1 MTVDAAV
8 VPGLLLLALEL
19 LALACVG
26 YLVARVALR
35 QGDEGMALAQGLVIG
50 PALWGLIVS
59 FVLHL
64 LPGMAGTLAGWIIV
78 VALGAGLAWRAPQAL
93 RVPLR
98 SIAGFGLAGAA
109 IFWVALAGRQ
119 LLTIPD
125 PEIHLELA
133 AAIRAGAWPPSLP
146 WNPWLPVFYHYGV
159 DLLIGLLAPPF
170 GPDLGL
176 VTELVGAYAWTGLV
190 LVVATL
196 LWRRGWISLLVLT
209 PLLLTAGAWTLIGY
223 IPENILQMPIPTG
236 IPAAGLRA
244 SLADIYWPAIK
255 PDELPLTNPVQ
266 TSPPNV
272 WKPPF
277 VLAYALT
284 VVVLT
289 WAASSRRRSWPAV
302 LTLAALIG
310 FMGVVEEAIALMTL
324 ALWSLLEAWLVLQ
337 ALHKRSAGP
346 DTMLRLAA
354 GPALAA
360 LLLVAGGGV
369 VTGIVAGSFG
379 GAGRLAIEWLAD
391 PGSRRPLGHLEVLPG
406 GIGLLGVGPVVA
418 AVAAGLLARRSR
430 LVLALATGSGAFL
443 LASLI
448 MQYEP
453 ARDITRLDGHARN
466 FALLALLVA
475 LSSRLPALQPRW
487 RYVLGAGFVALV
499 TWPTVAAPMHSIGL
513 GLTYG
518 PRFDNAQPGQPFD
531 SNLMRRYVIRRPMSE
546 RVSEYISNST
556 DTDARV
562 LSPDPTGLSLAT
574 GRPNASG
581 FPGHLHLHPTPG
593 AEYVDAIRYL
603 EPTAVRT
610 LDFAY
615 VHATDAWVADLP
627 DRAKRWL
634 ADPGF
639 FEPLIRAE
647 TDALYR
653 IRPAFLDL
661 EAEPAPASF
670 EALRRA
676 VPASALVYLAPAIHP
691 VDSVRTA
698 SVLSHARI
706 LGDVHHADLY
716 LLTDIPTEPLGDSM
730 PDFVVASTL
739 LTPSALSPDARRP
752 IWRNDELAVYA
763 LHGAGDSVATPSM
776 SLLSVR
782 LSELQERDGRIT
794 FTVTFA
800 DRAPDQWKGQDW
812 LVVAAD
818 ESPWAFPRELEA
830 DGRRHAGTQWY
841 AGQVI
846 PGQVT
851 TTHRYEF
858 DPQAAELAVRGADG
872 TFGAARSSGPGLDP
886 GVWSLA
892 VRLRGDWWE
901 VAFIPVMRI
910 EVAADGV
917 TTYEVYEGA
926 LDSALAP

>member
-1 MTVDAAV
+1 MTVDPLV

-19 LALACVG
+19 LALASVG

-35 QGDEGMALAQGLVIG
+35 QRAEGMALAQGLVIG

-64 LPGMAGTLAGWIIV
+64 LPGMAGALAGWIIV

-93 RVPLR
+93 R
-98 SIAGFGLAGAA
+98 SIAGFGLAGTA

-119 LLTIPD
+119 LFTIPD
-125 PEIHLELA
+125 PEINLGLA
-133 AAIRAGAWPPSLP
+133 AAFRAGVWPPVLP
-146 WNPWLPVFYHYGV
+146 WNPWMPVYYHFGV
-159 DLLIGLLAPPF
+159 DLLVGLLAPPF

-176 VTELVGAYAWTGLV
+176 VMEILGAYAWTALV
-190 LVVATL
+190 LVAATL
-196 LWRRGWISLLVLT
+196 LWRYGWIGVLVL
-209 PLLLTAGAWTLIGY
+209 PLLLTAGASALIGY
-223 IPENILQMPIPTG
+223 TPDNILQMPVPTG
-236 IPAAGLRA
+236 IPEAGLRT
-244 SLADIYWPAIK
+244 SFADIYWPAIG
-255 PDELPLTNPVQ
+255 PDQLPF
-266 TSPPNV
+266 TSQAQVAPPNI

-284 VVVLT
+284 FVVLA
-289 WAASSRRRSWPAV
+289 WAATSRHRSWPAV
-302 LTLAALIG
+302 VTISALIG
-310 FMGVVEEAIALMTL
+310 FMGIIEEAVALTTL
-324 ALWSLLEAWLVLQ
+324 ALWVLLEAWRLVQ
-337 ALHKRSAGP
+337 AWRKRSVDRA
-346 DTMLRLAA
+346 MLLRLAA

-369 VTGIVAGSFG
+369 ITGIAAGSFG
-379 GAGRLAIEWLAD
+379 TAGRLAIGWIGD
-391 PGSRRPLGHLEVLPG
+391 PGSRRPLGHLEVLSG
-406 GIGLLGVGPVVA
+406 GMGLLGIGPFVA
-418 AVAAGLLARRSR
+418 AIAAGLLARRNP
-430 LVLALATGSGAFL
+430 LVLLLAVGSGVFL
-443 LASLI
+443 LAALTL
-448 MQYEP
+448 QYEP
-453 ARDITRLDGHARN
+453 ARDVTRLDGHARN

-475 LSSRLPALQPRW
+475 LGVRLSALRPRW
-487 RYVLGAGFVALV
+487 RWIFGSGFLALV
-499 TWPTVAAPMHSIGL
+499 VWPTVAAPVHSVGVGL
-513 GLTYG
+513 NYG
-518 PRFDNAQPGQPFD
+518 PRFDNARPGQPFE

-556 DTDARV
+556 DIDARV

-603 EPTAVRT
+603 EPTAVRS
-610 LDFAY
+610 LEFKY

-627 DRAKRWL
+627 NRAQRWL
-634 ADPGF
+634 VDPAF
-639 FEPLIRAE
+639 FEPLIRDE

-653 IRPAFLDL
+653 ILPAFLDL

-676 VPASALVYLAPAIHP
+676 VPSSALVYLAPAIHP

-739 LTPSALSPDARRP
+739 LTPSALSPAARRP
-752 IWRNDELAVYA
+752 IWKNDELAVYA
-763 LHGAGDSVATPSM
+763 PPGAGDGVATPSM

-782 LSELQERDGRIT
+782 LSNFQEGDGRIT
-794 FTVTFA
+794 FTVTFT

-818 ESPWAFPRELEA
+818 DSQWAFPSELEA

-851 TTHRYEF
+851 TTHTYEF
-858 DPQAAELAVRGADG
+858 DPRAAKLAVLGADG
-872 TFGAARSSGPGLDP
+872 TFGAARSSGPGLNP

-910 EVAADGV
+910 VITADGA